1 MTQKRKVAARV
12 LKEALQ
18 MERDDRAM
26 IAERLISSLDPEV
39 EPEIERLWQLE
50 IQKRL
55 KDSRNNQV
63 ESCRGMRSAVR
74 SSGPTM
80 EIRVELHPEAA
91 AELQQAID
99 WYNNQFPALGS
110 ELLTE
115 FDHAIEMICQHPLAW
130 PQHIEGTRRFLLHR
144 FSSWSCISS

>member
-1 MTQKRKVAARV
+1 
-12 LKEALQ
+12 
-18 MERDDRAM
+18 
-26 IAERLISSLDPEV
+26 
-39 EPEIERLWQLE
+39 
-50 IQKRL
+50 
-55 KDSRNNQV
+55 
-63 ESCRGMRSAVR
+63 
-74 SSGPTM
+74 M

-144 FSSWSCISS
+144 FPYGVVYHRKKGAVRILAIMHLHRRPGYWKTRG